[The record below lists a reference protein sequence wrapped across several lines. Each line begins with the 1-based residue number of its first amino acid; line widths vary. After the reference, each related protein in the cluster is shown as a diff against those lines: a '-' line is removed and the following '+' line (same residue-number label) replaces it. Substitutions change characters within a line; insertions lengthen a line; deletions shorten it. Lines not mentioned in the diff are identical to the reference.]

1 MRIEPLSTANLKDG
15 VYCAAERPDGT
26 EIYDTLEVWLESNM
40 LRGLVARDDSGEVAG
55 FVLYYPI
62 ESAPL
67 DVEGEGLYMVQC
79 LFVKPEYQGKGA
91 GRLLIEGAVS
101 DARANGASGLA
112 VEGYKKRTQLGYDF
126 MPGAFFSH
134 LGMIEGQS
142 RDQGT
147 LYYVNFD
154 NSTNQPRYS
163 SDIPKVKIDILD
175 CRRCYV
181 GISDRK
187 VIDVIM
193 ETESPKQG
201 INARKEDAEQAKTDK
216 DMSSG
221 VFIDGKLTF
230 FGSMSEEDVL
240 NAIDA
245 ADSARNKF
253 MDR

>member
-1 MRIEPLSTANLKDG
+1 MRIEPLSLENLKDG
-15 VYCAAERPDGT
+15 VYCAAERPDGAD
-26 EIYDTLEVWLESNM
+26 IYDTLEVWLESNT
-40 LRGLVARDDSGEVAG
+40 LRGLVARDESGEVAG

-62 ESAPL
+62 ECAPL

-79 LFVKPEYQGKGA
+79 LFVKTEYQGKGA

-112 VEGYKKRTQLGYDF
+112 VEGYKKRTRLGYDF

-134 LGMIEGQS
+134 LGMIEGPS

-154 NSTNQPRYS
+154 SSTNQPRYS
-163 SDIPKVKIDILD
+163 SDVPKVKIDILD

-187 VIDVIM
+187 VVDVIM
-193 ETESPKQG
+193 EAESPKP
-201 INARKEDAEQAKTDK
+201 IAYKPKEDAEQTKTDAE
-216 DMSSG
+216 MSSG

-230 FGSMSEEDVL
+230 FGPVSEDDML
-240 NAIDA
+240 NAIDT